1 MRCDQKSFYYDRDL
15 ACRNRYTCNENL
27 LGFTPLSGSVSQT
40 FVQSEKTS
48 AKRQAQNGKPKT
60 ASKSNNTTT
69 RLTMKSILF
78 LTLLLCI
85 VPGSFAGDFT
95 LYFTRHFEKQTGTN
109 PALTQQGVEK
119 AQALALLLEHADIQK
134 VYSTN
139 YRRTQQSAA
148 PIALKVNTA
157 VTFYDPRDLTQL
169 AAKLLS
175 EQQNAVVV
183 GHSNTTPDIIG
194 LVGGEANP
202 ISETEFGDV
211 YMLRYS
217 TQSQSGEPL
226 DKPALVNTVHVKLQ

>member
-1 MRCDQKSFYYDRDL
+1 
-15 ACRNRYTCNENL
+15 
-27 LGFTPLSGSVSQT
+27 
-40 FVQSEKTS
+40 
-48 AKRQAQNGKPKT
+48 
-60 ASKSNNTTT
+60 
-69 RLTMKSILF
+69 MKSILF
-78 LTLLLCI
+78 LTLFLCI
-85 VPGSFAGDFT
+85 VPGSIAGDFT

-119 AQALALLLEHADIQK
+119 AQAFASLLEHAGIKK

-157 VTFYDPRDLTQL
+157 VTFYDPRDLTKL

-226 DKPALVNTVHVKLQ
+226 GKPVLVNTVHVKLQ